1 MEEIPLFPLGRALF
15 PDGVLHL
22 RVFEVRYLN
31 MIRRCI
37 DEGKEFGVV
46 GLLEGREVRSPEGV
60 EKLSNAGTMARIDAW
75 HAPIP
80 ALIHLRCIGTSPFEL
95 QDSRQEKFG
104 LWMGRGTPLATD
116 SPVAIPSSLQACADA
131 LGRVIARLQQEGT
144 PADAMPIC
152 PPFRLDECGWVADRW
167 AEMLP
172 LTALQRQHLL
182 HMRDPQAR
190 LERIQKYLLLQG
202 VLGPGA

>member
-37 DEGKEFGVV
+37 EEENEFGVV

-60 EKLSNAGTMARIDAW
+60 ERLSNAGTMARIDAW
-75 HAPIP
+75 YAPVP
-80 ALIHLRCIGTSPFEL
+80 ALIHLRCIGTVPFEL
-95 QDSRQEKFG
+95 VDSRQEKFG
-104 LWMGRGTPLATD
+104 LWMGTSTPLEPD
-116 SPVAIPSSLQACADA
+116 LPVSVPAPLQNCADA
-131 LGRVIARLQQEGT
+131 LGRIIARLQQEGT

-152 PPFRLDECGWVADRW
+152 PPFRLDECGWIADRW

-172 LTALQRQHLL
+172 LTALQRQNLL
-182 HMRDPQAR
+182 HMRDPEAR
-190 LERIQKYLLLQG
+190 LERVQKYLQMQG
-202 VLGPGA
+202 VLGSGT